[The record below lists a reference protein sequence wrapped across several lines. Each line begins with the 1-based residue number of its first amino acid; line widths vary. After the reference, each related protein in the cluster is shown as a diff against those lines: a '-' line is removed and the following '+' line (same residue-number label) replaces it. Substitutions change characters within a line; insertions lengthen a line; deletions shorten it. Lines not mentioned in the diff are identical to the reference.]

1 MAERIDVPL
10 EVRLEADDF
19 PCDRLQINRLSGTE
33 RISRL
38 FRFEIHV
45 SSLDPEGLD
54 LQKVIGRAA
63 ALSFR
68 MDGSEVRRIQGMI
81 CEATDRLDS
90 ETAFTSYRLVL
101 VPRAFQLTLVQTQE
115 IYLDIS
121 VPQIVAAK
129 TKNVGLEED
138 VELRLIGEYPLRD
151 FVVQFGETDL
161 AFASR
166 LTEHLGISFFFEQS
180 SGRDRLIFTDHRDGF
195 QRGDGERPE
204 RARFRSRG
212 EQSGIHRL
220 DVTQKMIPSLYAVSD
235 YDYEKPL
242 VDLTSTSSLKDGYG
256 GGVIE
261 WGTHFKE
268 PREGLRLAQV
278 RTEERLVEALQLHG
292 QSSVCTLSA
301 GARVVVEDHPRL
313 GEPELLIVEIAHELT
328 QAALAS
334 GVSEPKYTNSF
345 RAIFANSTYRP
356 PRETP
361 RPRIHGLMSGIV
373 DTAPG
378 INVEHPWLDAQGR
391 YIIRIL
397 FDTAPAGQR
406 KASLPIRMSQAHS
419 GPNYGIH
426 YPLRPGTEVL
436 LAFVGGDPDR
446 PIIVGSVPNGVTPTP
461 VIDADHTLHRVR
473 TWSGVLVE
481 IDDGA

>member
-1 MAERIDVPL
+1 MGVRTEVPL
-10 EVRLEADDF
+10 EVRLEAGDF
-19 PCDRLQINRLSGTE
+19 PCERLQINRVSGTE
-33 RISRL
+33 RISQL

-54 LQKVIGRAA
+54 LQRVIGRFA
-63 ALSFR
+63 ALTFTQ
-68 MDGSEVRRIQGMI
+68 DGVEVRRISGMI
-81 CEATDRLDS
+81 SEATDELDS

-101 VPRAFQLTLVQTQE
+101 VPRAFQLTLIQTQE
-115 IYLDIS
+115 IYIDASIPSIL
-121 VPQIVAAK
+121 AAK
-129 TKNVGLEED
+129 VKNVGLQED
-138 VELRLIGEYPLRD
+138 AELRLMGDYPVRE

-166 LTEHLGISFFFEQS
+166 LTEHLGISFFFEQH
-180 SGRDRLIFTDHRDGF
+180 GDRDKLIFTDHKNGF
-195 QRGDGERPE
+195 LRNESAESVP
-204 RARFRSRG
+204 FRRRG
-212 EQSGIHRL
+212 EKTGIHRL
-220 DVTQKMIPSLYAVSD
+220 DVTQKVIPGLYAVSD

-242 VDLTSTSSLKDGYG
+242 VDLTSTSSLEGGFG

-278 RTEERLVEALQLHG
+278 RTEERLVEALSFRG
-292 QSSVCTLSA
+292 ESSACTLSA

-313 GEPELLIVEIAHELT
+313 GQPELLIVEISHELT
-328 QAALAS
+328 QSALAS
-334 GVSEPKYTNSF
+334 GAVEPRYSNTF
-345 RAIFANSTYRP
+345 RAIPANATYRP
-356 PRETP
+356 PRSTP

-378 INVEHPWLDAQGR
+378 VDVEHPWLDAQGR
-391 YIIRIL
+391 YIIRVL
-397 FDTAPAGQR
+397 FDTAARGER
-406 KASLPIRMSQAHS
+406 KASLPIRMAQAHS

-461 VIDADHTLHRVR
+461 VVDADHTLHRMR